1 MIKINWITIVAI
13 RKILKFPDQDLR
25 IKAKPVETFD
35 EELKTLT
42 DDMFETMHS
51 VNGIGLAATQIGV
64 AKQVAVIDIS
74 PEKNEPLV
82 IVNPAIQILDPS
94 KTEDYDEGCLSVP
107 GFFEKISRPSDI
119 KLTYQDLNGKK
130 QEIKPEGLLTKVVQ
144 HELDHLNGRL
154 FVDHISELKR
164 RRIRNKIVK
173 QK

>member
-1 MIKINWITIVAI
+1 MAI

-25 IKAKPVETFD
+25 IKAKPVECFD
-35 EELKTLT
+35 DELKTLT

-82 IVNPAIQILDPS
+82 IVNPKIQILDPS
-94 KTEDYDEGCLSVP
+94 KKEDYDEGCLSVP
-107 GFFEKISRPSDI
+107 GFFETISRPSDI
-119 KLTYQDLNGKK
+119 KLSYQDLNGKK

>member
-1 MIKINWITIVAI
+1 MTI

-25 IKAKPVETFD
+25 IKAIPVETFD

-82 IVNPAIQILDPS
+82 IVNPAIQILNPS

-119 KLTYQDLNGKK
+119 KLSYQDLSG
-130 QEIKPEGLLTKVVQ
+130 QQHEIKPEGLLTKVVQ

>member
-1 MIKINWITIVAI
+1 MAI

-35 EELKTLT
+35 DELKTLT
-42 DDMFETMHS
+42 NDMFETMHS

-74 PEKNEPLV
+74 PEKNEPLI
-82 IVNPAIQILDPS
+82 IVNPEIKILDPS
-94 KTEDYDEGCLSVP
+94 KKEDYDEGCLSVP
-107 GFFEKISRPSDI
+107 GFFETISRPSDI
-119 KLTYQDLNGKK
+119 QLSYQDLNGQK

>member
-1 MIKINWITIVAI
+1 MAI
-13 RKILKFPDQDLR
+13 RKILKFPNQDLR

-35 EELKTLT
+35 EELKTLA

-64 AKQVAVIDIS
+64 AKQVAVIDVS

-82 IVNPAIQILDPS
+82 IVNPVIQILDPS

>member
-1 MIKINWITIVAI
+1 MAI

-82 IVNPAIQILDPS
+82 IVNPEIQILDPS
-94 KTEDYDEGCLSVP
+94 KREDYDEGCFSVP
-107 GFFEKISRPSDI
+107 GVFEKISRPSDI
-119 KLTYQDLNGKK
+119 KLTYQDVSGKK

>member
-1 MIKINWITIVAI
+1 MAIK
-13 RKILKFPDQDLR
+13 KILKFPDQDLR

-42 DDMFETMHS
+42 EDMFETMHS

-82 IVNPAIQILDPS
+82 IVNPEIQILDPS

-119 KLTYQDLNGKK
+119 KLTYQDLNGQK

>member
-1 MIKINWITIVAI
+1 MAI

-35 EELKTLT
+35 KELETLT

>member
-1 MIKINWITIVAI
+1 MAI

-51 VNGIGLAATQIGV
+51 VDGIGLAATQIGV

-82 IVNPAIQILDPS
+82 IINPAIQILDPS

-107 GFFEKISRPSDI
+107 GFFEKISRPSEI

>member
-1 MIKINWITIVAI
+1 VAI

-25 IKAKPVETFD
+25 IKAKPIETFD
-35 EELKTLT
+35 EELKNLT

-64 AKQVAVIDIS
+64 AQQVAVIDIS

-82 IVNPAIQILDPS
+82 IINPKILILDSS

-107 GFFEKISRPSDI
+107 GFFETISRPSDI
-119 KLTYQDLNGKK
+119 KLSYQELNGKRK
-130 QEIKPEGLLTKVVQ
+130 EIKPEGLLTKVVQ

>member
-1 MIKINWITIVAI
+1 MAI

-74 PEKNEPLV
+74 LEKNEPLV

-119 KLTYQDLNGKK
+119 KLSYQDLNGKK
-130 QEIKPEGLLTKVVQ
+130 QEIKPDGLLTKVVQ

>member
-1 MIKINWITIVAI
+1 VAI

-35 EELKTLT
+35 DELKTLT

-82 IVNPAIQILDPS
+82 IINPEIKILDPS
-94 KTEDYDEGCLSVP
+94 KKEDYDEGCLSVP
-107 GFFEKISRPSDI
+107 GFFETISRPSDI
-119 KLTYQDLNGKK
+119 QLSYQDLNGQK

>member
-1 MIKINWITIVAI
+1 MAI

-25 IKAKPVETFD
+25 IKAKPVESFD
-35 EELKTLT
+35 DELKTLT

-82 IVNPAIQILDPS
+82 IVNPEIQILDPS
-94 KTEDYDEGCLSVP
+94 KTEDYDEGCLSIP

-119 KLTYQDLNGKK
+119 KLSYQDLNGQK

-144 HELDHLNGRL
+144 HELDHLKGRL

>member
-1 MIKINWITIVAI
+1 
-13 RKILKFPDQDLR
+13 
-25 IKAKPVETFD
+25 
-35 EELKTLT
+35 
-42 DDMFETMHS
+42 MHS

-119 KLTYQDLNGKK
+119 KLSYQDLNGKK

-144 HELDHLNGRL
+144 HELDHLNGRKEVEDTRWPSGIFDL
-154 FVDHISELKR
+154 FPTCLLYTSPSPRDGLLSR
-164 RRIRNKIVK
+164 MPSSA
-173 QK
+173 

>member
-1 MIKINWITIVAI
+1 
-13 RKILKFPDQDLR
+13 LR

-74 PEKNEPLV
+74 PEKNEPLI
-82 IVNPAIQILDPS
+82 IVNPEIQILDPS
-94 KTEDYDEGCLSVP
+94 KREDYDEGCLSVP

-119 KLTYQDLNGKK
+119 KLSYQDLNGKK
-130 QEIKPEGLLTKVVQ
+130 QEIKPEGLLAKVVQ

>member
-1 MIKINWITIVAI
+1 MAI

-35 EELKTLT
+35 DELKTLT

-51 VNGIGLAATQIGV
+51 VNGIGLAATQIGI

>member
-1 MIKINWITIVAI
+1 MTI

-42 DDMFETMHS
+42 EDMFETMHS

-74 PEKNEPLV
+74 AEKNEPLV

-119 KLTYQDLNGKK
+119 KLSYQDLNGKK

-164 RRIRNKIVK
+164 RRIRNKIIK

>member
-1 MIKINWITIVAI
+1 MAI

-25 IKAKPVETFD
+25 IKAKPVESFD
-35 EELKTLT
+35 DELKTLT

-94 KTEDYDEGCLSVP
+94 KTEDHDEGCLSVP

>member
-1 MIKINWITIVAI
+1 MAI

-25 IKAKPVETFD
+25 IKAKPVESFD
-35 EELKTLT
+35 DELKTLT

-51 VNGIGLAATQIGV
+51 VNGIGLAATQIGI

-130 QEIKPEGLLTKVVQ
+130 QEI
-144 HELDHLNGRL
+144 
-154 FVDHISELKR
+154 
-164 RRIRNKIVK
+164 
-173 QK
+173 

>member
-1 MIKINWITIVAI
+1 MAI

-25 IKAKPVETFD
+25 IKAKPVESFD
-35 EELKTLT
+35 DELKTLT

-51 VNGIGLAATQIGV
+51 VNGIGLAATQIGI

-94 KTEDYDEGCLSVP
+94 VTEDYDEGCLSVP

>member
-1 MIKINWITIVAI
+1 MAI

-51 VNGIGLAATQIGV
+51 VNGIGLAATQIGI

-74 PEKNEPLV
+74 PEKNEPLI

>member
-1 MIKINWITIVAI
+1 MTI

-42 DDMFETMHS
+42 EDMFETMHS

-119 KLTYQDLNGKK
+119 KLSYQDLNGKK

>member
-1 MIKINWITIVAI
+1 MAI

-25 IKAKPVETFD
+25 IKAKPVEAFD
-35 EELKTLT
+35 EELKALT

-82 IVNPAIQILDPS
+82 IVNPVIQILDPS

-119 KLTYQDLNGKK
+119 KLSYQDLNGQK
-130 QEIKPEGLLTKVVQ
+130 QEIKPEGLLTKVIQ

>member
-1 MIKINWITIVAI
+1 MAI

-25 IKAKPVETFD
+25 IKAKPVEAFD
-35 EELKTLT
+35 EELKALT
-42 DDMFETMHS
+42 NDMFETMHS

-119 KLTYQDLNGKK
+119 KLSYQDLNGKK

>member
-1 MIKINWITIVAI
+1 MAI

-25 IKAKPVETFD
+25 IKAKPVESFD
-35 EELKTLT
+35 DELKTLT

-51 VNGIGLAATQIGV
+51 VNGIGLAATQIGI

-74 PEKNEPLV
+74 PEKDEPLV

-107 GFFEKISRPSDI
+107 GFFEKISRPSEI

>member
-1 MIKINWITIVAI
+1 MAI

-25 IKAKPVETFD
+25 IKANSVETFD

>member
-1 MIKINWITIVAI
+1 MAI

-51 VNGIGLAATQIGV
+51 VNGIGLAATQIGI

-82 IVNPAIQILDPS
+82 IVNPEIQILDPS
-94 KTEDYDEGCLSVP
+94 KKEDYDEGCLSVP
-107 GFFEKISRPSDI
+107 GFFETISRPSDI
-119 KLTYQDLNGKK
+119 KLSYQDLNGQK

>member
-1 MIKINWITIVAI
+1 MAI

-25 IKAKPVETFD
+25 IKAKPVESFD
-35 EELKTLT
+35 DELKTLT

-51 VNGIGLAATQIGV
+51 VDGIGLAATQIGV

-74 PEKNEPLV
+74 AEKNEPLV

-164 RRIRNKIVK
+164 RRIRNKIIK

>member
-1 MIKINWITIVAI
+1 MAI

-25 IKAKPVETFD
+25 IKAKPVEAFD
-35 EELKTLT
+35 EELKALT

-119 KLTYQDLNGKK
+119 KLTYQDLNGQK

>member
-1 MIKINWITIVAI
+1 MSI

-82 IVNPAIQILDPS
+82 IVNPKIQILDPS
-94 KTEDYDEGCLSVP
+94 KKEDYDEGCLSVP
-107 GFFEKISRPSDI
+107 GFFETISRPSDI
-119 KLTYQDLNGKK
+119 KLSYQDLNGKK

>member
-1 MIKINWITIVAI
+1 MAI

-35 EELKTLT
+35 EELKALT

>member
-1 MIKINWITIVAI
+1 MAI

-82 IVNPAIQILDPS
+82 IVNPEIQILDPT

>member
-1 MIKINWITIVAI
+1 MAI

-35 EELKTLT
+35 DELKTLT

-51 VNGIGLAATQIGV
+51 VDGIGLAATQIGV

-119 KLTYQDLNGKK
+119 KLAYQDLNGKK
-130 QEIKPEGLLTKVVQ
+130 QEIKPEGLLAKVVQ

>member
-1 MIKINWITIVAI
+1 MAI

-25 IKAKPVETFD
+25 IKAKPVESFD
-35 EELKTLT
+35 DELKTLT

-51 VNGIGLAATQIGV
+51 VNGIGLAATQIGI

-74 PEKNEPLV
+74 PEKDEPLV

>member
-1 MIKINWITIVAI
+1 MAI

-25 IKAKPVETFD
+25 IKAKPVESFD
-35 EELKTLT
+35 DELKTLT
-42 DDMFETMHS
+42 DDMFDTMHS

-82 IVNPAIQILDPS
+82 IVNPAIQILDPT

>member
-1 MIKINWITIVAI
+1 MAI

-51 VNGIGLAATQIGV
+51 VDGIGLAATQIGV

>member
-1 MIKINWITIVAI
+1 MAI
-13 RKILKFPDQDLR
+13 GKILKFPDQDLR

-35 EELKTLT
+35 EELKNLT

-82 IVNPAIQILDPS
+82 IVNPAIQILDPT

-130 QEIKPEGLLTKVVQ
+130 LEIKPEGLLTKVVQ

>member
-1 MIKINWITIVAI
+1 MTI

-82 IVNPAIQILDPS
+82 IVNPMIQILDPS

-119 KLTYQDLNGKK
+119 KLSYQDLNGKK

-154 FVDHISELKR
+154 FVDNISELKR

>member
-1 MIKINWITIVAI
+1 MAI

-25 IKAKPVETFD
+25 IKAKPVESFD
-35 EELKTLT
+35 DELKTLT

-82 IVNPAIQILDPS
+82 IINPAIQILDPS
-94 KTEDYDEGCLSVP
+94 KIEDYDEGCLSVP

-119 KLTYQDLNGKK
+119 KLFYKDLSGKN